1 MSTESTTGTA
11 TAATTMG
18 TGGSSDVLRQIVV
31 LVSSILAVVVSFLG
45 SGAVVGTPV
54 SEVAGGVL
62 DTDGTLV
69 APAGSAFGIWA
80 VIYTGLLLLAFL
92 QVMPWRRVD
101 ERQRRAGW
109 LIAGSAVLNAA
120 WIVAVQ
126 LEQLVVS
133 VVLIGGLVA
142 VLVLSLARLGER
154 PAANVYERVVVD
166 GTLGLYLGWA
176 CIATVANTAAAAVD
190 LGVPATGAAATGWA
204 VAVLIVAAG
213 VGVLLA
219 AGLRGR
225 IAPALGLA
233 WGLAWVAA
241 ERAGGAPESTVVAVA
256 ASMAALITLGSA
268 VGVAVIVKR
277 RTPSPSS

>member
-1 MSTESTTGTA
+1 MSTDAPVAQSA
-11 TAATTMG
+11 
-18 TGGSSDVLRQIVV
+18 SRDVLRQTTV
-31 LVSSILAVVVSFLG
+31 LVSSIFAVVVSFLG

-69 APAGSAFGIWA
+69 APAGPAFGIWA

-92 QVMPWRRVD
+92 QVMPWRRTD

-109 LIAGSAVLNAA
+109 LIAASALLNAA

-126 LEQLVVS
+126 AEQLVMS

-142 VLVLSLARLGER
+142 VLVLALARLGER
-154 PAANVYERVVVD
+154 PASTRYERVVVD

-176 CIATVANTAAAAVD
+176 CIATVANTAAAAID
-190 LGVPATGAAATGWA
+190 LGAPVEGVASTAWA
-204 VAVLIVAAG
+204 VAVLVVAAG

-219 AGLRGR
+219 LGLGGR
-225 IAPALGLA
+225 LAPALGLA
-233 WGLAWVAA
+233 WGLGWVAA
-241 ERAGGAPESTVVAVA
+241 ERAGGAPTSTAVAVA
-256 ASMAALITLGSA
+256 ASVAAVITLGSA
-268 VGVAVIVKR
+268 LVVSAR
-277 RTPSPSS
+277 RSAPRDFTPPT